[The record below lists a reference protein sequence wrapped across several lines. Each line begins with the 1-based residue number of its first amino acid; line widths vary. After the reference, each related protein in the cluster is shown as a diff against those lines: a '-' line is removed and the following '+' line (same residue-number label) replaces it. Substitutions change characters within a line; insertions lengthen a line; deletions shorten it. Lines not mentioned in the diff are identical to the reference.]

1 MKIYEKNK
9 NKNLLKKKKRFRF
22 TFSDLHYGKVLRKTH
37 LIKS

>member
-22 TFSDLHYGKVLRKTH
+22 TFSDLHYGKVLRKLT
-37 LIKS
+37 

>member
-9 NKNLLKKKKRFRF
+9 NKNLLKKRFRF

>member
-9 NKNLLKKKKRFRF
+9 NKNLLKKKRFRF